1 MNFILKI
8 ILAHIIAAFEQGWK
22 TTACACIVAVL
33 GIAPKLVPLFQGKS
47 IDQIDWSTVGGL
59 VAGAIGLVLA
69 KDITIEK
76 VIFSAPKAS
85 PVERQ
90 SPGIQSRP

>member
-1 MNFILKI
+1 MNFILKVI
-8 ILAHIIAAFEQGWK
+8 TAHIVAAFEQGWK

-33 GIAPKLVPLFQGKS
+33 GIAPKLIPLFQGKS
-47 IDQIDWSTVGGL
+47 IDQIDWSTAGGL

-76 VIFSAPKAS
+76 IVFSTPKAT
-85 PVERQ
+85 PVQ
-90 SPGIQSRP
+90 K

>member
-1 MNFILKI
+1 MNFILKVI
-8 ILAHIIAAFEQGWK
+8 TAHIVAAFEQGWK
-22 TTACACIVAVL
+22 TTLCACIVAVL

-59 VAGAIGLVLA
+59 IAGAIGLVLA

-76 VIFSAPKAS
+76 IIFSAPKAE
-85 PVERQ
+85 PVKK
-90 SPGIQSRP
+90 SA